1 VLPLKLNHVTRILAL
16 SLTLIAMFGDL
27 ASAHHSIAG
36 YNTKKE
42 IAVRGTVVEF
52 RWRNPHIIII
62 WESKDESGKVVEWS
76 GEMASTTTM
85 MQMGMNRFSLKKGD
99 EAVFSLN
106 PSATGSPLGLVKK
119 ITAADGHI
127 IVDRVDSR
135 N

>member
-1 VLPLKLNHVTRILAL
+1 MRPERIATVLVP
-16 SLTLIAMFGDL
+16 SLTLILMFGGL

-36 YNTKKE
+36 YDTKKE
-42 IAVRGTVVEF
+42 IVVRGTVVEF

-62 WESKDESGKVVEWS
+62 WNSKDESGNIVQWS

-85 MQMGMNRFSLKKGD
+85 MQLGMNRNSLKKGD
-99 EAVFSLN
+99 EAIFSLN

-119 ITAADGHI
+119 ITGADGRI

>member
-1 VLPLKLNHVTRILAL
+1 VLSV
-16 SLTLIAMFGDL
+16 TLIVTFGSL

-42 IAVRGTVVEF
+42 VVVRGTVVEF

-62 WESKDESGKVVEWS
+62 WDSKDESGNVVQWS

-85 MQMGMNRFSLKKGD
+85 MQLGMSRNSLKKGD
-99 EAVFSLN
+99 EAIFSLS

-119 ITAADGHI
+119 ITGADGRI

>member
-1 VLPLKLNHVTRILAL
+1 MRLDNLTRILVI
-16 SLTLIAMFGDL
+16 SVTLIVTFGSL

-42 IAVRGTVVEF
+42 VAVRGTVVEF

-62 WESKDESGKVVEWS
+62 WDSKDESGNIVQWS

-85 MQMGMNRFSLKKGD
+85 MQLGMNRNSLKKGD
-99 EAVFSLN
+99 EAIFSLN
-106 PSATGSPLGLVKK
+106 PSATGNPLGLIKK
-119 ITAADGHI
+119 ITGADGRI

>member
-1 VLPLKLNHVTRILAL
+1 MRLDNLTRILVI
-16 SLTLIAMFGDL
+16 SVTLIVTFGSL

-42 IAVRGTVVEF
+42 AAVRGTVVEF

-62 WESKDESGKVVEWS
+62 WDSKDESGKIVEWS

-85 MQMGMNRFSLKKGD
+85 MQLGMNRNSLKKGD

-106 PSATGSPLGLVKK
+106 RSATGQPLGLIKK
-119 ITAADGHI
+119 ITAADGHV
-127 IVDRVDSR
+127 IVDRAPV